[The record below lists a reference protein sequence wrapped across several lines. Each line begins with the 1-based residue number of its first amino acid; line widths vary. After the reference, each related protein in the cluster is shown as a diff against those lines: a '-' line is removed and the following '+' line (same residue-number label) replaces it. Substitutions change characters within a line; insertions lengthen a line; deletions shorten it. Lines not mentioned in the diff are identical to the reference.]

1 MRTRDKAIGGYMRRN
16 IHVTC
21 HKGRIHLRG
30 IHVTIYMCIFDKF
43 MNPFANFATC
53 WTKVIQA
60 YKLLY
65 GGCIL
70 LKKMCSIVRWLDSPV
85 CINLEIQKLQML
97 IFLVTS
103 SGLIISNFSPL
114 TIGIQNFM

>member
-1 MRTRDKAIGGYMRRN
+1 MRKN

-53 WTKVIQA
+53 WTKVMQA

-70 LKKMCSIVRWLDSPV
+70 LKKNVFHCAMAGL
-85 CINLEIQKLQML
+85 
-97 IFLVTS
+97 S
-103 SGLIISNFSPL
+103 SLHKFGNPKITHAHFS
-114 TIGIQNFM
+114 TYVKFNHK